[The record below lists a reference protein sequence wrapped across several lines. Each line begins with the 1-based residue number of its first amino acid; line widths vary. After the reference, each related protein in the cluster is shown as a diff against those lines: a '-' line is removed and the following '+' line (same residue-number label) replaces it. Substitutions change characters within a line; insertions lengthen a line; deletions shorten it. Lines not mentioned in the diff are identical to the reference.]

1 MVNEKLGL
9 ETDLSFQEYNGPT
22 RALGTRLIFINLQ
35 LILLNSILFIERL
48 GLIDIV
54 SIVLKGK
61 KLETMTNSKWS
72 IAQSSCGFSCEA
84 NRQHGT
90 NKFSSFC
97 SDSLLFD
104 MSQFRKVLL
113 WQIEV

>member
-22 RALGTRLIFINLQ
+22 RALGTRPIFINLQ

-54 SIVLKGK
+54 SVVLKGK
-61 KLETMTNSKWS
+61 NYKP
-72 IAQSSCGFSCEA
+72 
-84 NRQHGT
+84 
-90 NKFSSFC
+90 
-97 SDSLLFD
+97 
-104 MSQFRKVLL
+104 
-113 WQIEV
+113 

>member
-1 MVNEKLGL
+1 MVKIYENFIMNENLGL

-35 LILLNSILFIERL
+35 LILLNSI
-48 GLIDIV
+48 
-54 SIVLKGK
+54 
-61 KLETMTNSKWS
+61 W
-72 IAQSSCGFSCEA
+72 FSCEA

-104 MSQFRKVLL
+104 MSQFRKVFL